1 MMSDADDHGTNRRG
15 TERSTDGGPC
25 CQIEAEAAS
34 RGRASWW
41 PFVIGILAVAALAGA
56 LVAGALPKLRRERE
70 LKAAAAE
77 VATSLPRVTVVT
89 ARTSNATT
97 ERVLPGDC
105 HPLLEAAIYAR
116 TTGYLKARHVDI
128 GDHVKEGD
136 LLAEIAAPEV
146 DAQLEQARA
155 TQLLT
160 RANLV
165 RDQAT
170 EELAGIELNR
180 SHNLLTRQ
188 AAPQQEYDAYRAQ
201 AKVAA
206 ANVKATESNLRV
218 NQATIQRLETLQ
230 SFQKVTAPFSGV
242 ITARNVDPGDLVS
255 ADSPTSTREMFH
267 LVQIDTLRVFVNVP
281 QVFSTDVKVGQKAIV
296 YRREDPKRTFVGTI
310 TRTADALE
318 PGTRTLLTEVQVPNQ
333 GTALRPGMYLQVK
346 FIFDREFPT
355 VLIPPAALATRSDG
369 PYLAVLD
376 DQHRVHYRKVQLGR
390 DFGTETEVVAGL
402 DAGQTVVIHPGDDLP
417 EGAELDPISPPT
429 K

>member
-1 MMSDADDHGTNRRG
+1 MSDVMTTGR
-15 TERSTDGGPC
+15 
-25 CQIEAEAAS
+25 IEAGRNHQPMTDPLSVKAGSSS
-34 RGRASWW
+34 RGRTSWW

-56 LVAGALPKLRRERE
+56 LVAGAMPKLRRERA
-70 LKAAAAE
+70 LKTAAAE

-89 ARTSNATT
+89 AKTSNATT

-146 DAQLEQARA
+146 DAQLEQVRA

-218 NQATIQRLETLQ
+218 NQATIQRLETMQ
-230 SFQKVTAPFSGV
+230 SFQKVIAPFSGV

-255 ADSPTSTREMFH
+255 ADSPTSTRELFH

-318 PGTRTLLTEVQVPNQ
+318 PSTRTLLTEVQVPNQ

-346 FIFDREFPT
+346 FIFDREFST

-376 DQHRVHYRKVQLGR
+376 DRHHVHYRKVRLGR
-390 DFGTETEVVAGL
+390 DFGSETEVVAGL

>member
-1 MMSDADDHGTNRRG
+1 M
-15 TERSTDGGPC
+15 
-25 CQIEAEAAS
+25 
-34 RGRASWW
+34 
-41 PFVIGILAVAALAGA
+41 
-56 LVAGALPKLRRERE
+56 
-70 LKAAAAE
+70 LKAEAAE
-77 VATSLPRVTVVT
+77 VATFLPRVTVVT
-89 ARTSNATT
+89 ARTSDATT

-136 LLAEIAAPEV
+136 LLAEIAAPEI

-155 TQLLT
+155 MQLLT

-180 SHNLLTRQ
+180 SHHLLTRQ
-188 AAPQQEYDAYRAQ
+188 AAAQQEYDAYRAQ
-201 AKVAA
+201 SKVAA

-230 SFQKVTAPFSGV
+230 SFQKVVAPFSGV

-255 ADSPTSTREMFH
+255 ADSPTSTRELFH
-267 LVQIDTLRVFVNVP
+267 LVQIDTLRVYVNVP

-296 YRREDPKRTFVGTI
+296 YRREDPKRTFVGTV
-310 TRTADALE
+310 TRTADALD

-346 FIFDREFPT
+346 FIFDSEFST

-376 DQHRVHYRKVQLGR
+376 DRHRVHYRKVRLGR
-390 DFGTETEVVAGL
+390 DYGSETEVVAGL
-402 DAGQTVVIHPGDDLP
+402 EAGQTVVIHPGDDLP

>member
-1 MMSDADDHGTNRRG
+1 MSELVTTGRIDSGRNHQPMSVPLT
-15 TERSTDGGPC
+15 
-25 CQIEAEAAS
+25 IETGAAV
-34 RGRASWW
+34 RGRTSWW
-41 PFVIGILAVAALAGA
+41 PFLIGILAVASLAGA
-56 LVAGALPKLRRERE
+56 LVAGAMPKLRRERE
-70 LKAAAAE
+70 LKADAAE

-136 LLAEIAAPEV
+136 LLAEIAAPEI

-170 EELAGIELNR
+170 EELAGIELHR

-188 AAPQQEYDAYRAQ
+188 AAPQQEYDAYRAHS
-201 AKVAA
+201 KVAA
-206 ANVKATESNLRV
+206 ANVKATESNLQV
-218 NQATIQRLETLQ
+218 NQANIHRLETLQ
-230 SFQKVTAPFSGV
+230 AFQKVIAPFSGV

-255 ADSPTSTREMFH
+255 ADSPTSTRELFH
-267 LVQIDTLRVFVNVP
+267 LVQMDTLRVFVNVP
-281 QVFSTDVKVGQKAIV
+281 QVFSTDVKVGQKAVV
-296 YRREDPKRTFVGTI
+296 YRREDSKRTFVGTI

-318 PGTRTLLTEVQVPNQ
+318 TSTRTLLTEVQVPNQ
-333 GTALRPGMYLQVK
+333 GTALRPGMYLQVT
-346 FIFDREFPT
+346 FIFEREFST

-369 PYLAVLD
+369 PHLAVLD
-376 DQHRVHYRKVQLGR
+376 DRHRVHYRKVRLGR
-390 DFGTETEVVAGL
+390 DYGSETEVVAGL
-402 DAGQTVVIHPGDDLP
+402 EAGQTVVIHPGDDLP
-417 EGAELDPISPPT
+417 EGAELDPISPSS